1 MSAAT
6 DTGAR
11 ERCGVLSSKQSTN
24 KVDKER
30 FGRLKRAGWAS
41 SCSLRARG
49 GARRALEA
57 AHRSVD
63 LLRAGARKGA
73 RDMAEAVAAR
83 DSDVTSWTVGIS
95 SGALREHLDL
105 PCLARELD
113 QWQRA
118 SQQQPVIVMSVR
130 FPVDYPK
137 SVPFVRMIKP
147 RFKWHTG
154 HVTVGG
160 SMCTELL
167 TPGGWQ
173 PMTVHALLLTVCQML
188 REGEAQIQLKP
199 DEHCMWPLKDYS
211 EMEARE
217 AYERVAKFHGWPTQR
232 RHS

>member
-1 MSAAT
+1 MEREQLLALAESMMGMAIDNLRRDGYVAFAT
-6 DTGAR
+6 L
-11 ERCGVLSSKQSTN
+11 VFP
-24 KVDKER
+24 KE
-30 FGRLKRAGWAS
+30 
-41 SCSLRARG
+41 G
-49 GARRALEA
+49 GMVPIAL
-57 AHRSVD
+57 
-63 LLRAGARKGA
+63 
-73 RDMAEAVAAR
+73 
-83 DSDVTSWTVGIS
+83 W
-95 SGALREHLDL
+95 EHLDL
-105 PCLARELD
+105 PRLARELD
-113 QWQRA
+113 HWQRA

-188 REGEAQIQLKP
+188 RQGEAQIQLKP

>member
-1 MSAAT
+1 MYLYQQLRELDT
-6 DTGAR
+6 DKSPFI
-11 ERCGVLSSKQSTN
+11 V
-24 KVDKER
+24 
-30 FGRLKRAGWAS
+30 
-41 SCSLRARG
+41 
-49 GARRALEA
+49 EA
-57 AHRSVD
+57 D
-63 LLRAGARKGA
+63 
-73 RDMAEAVAAR
+73 

-105 PCLARELD
+105 PRLARELD

>member
-1 MSAAT
+1 MASA
-6 DTGAR
+6 G
-11 ERCGVLSSKQSTN
+11 
-24 KVDKER
+24 
-30 FGRLKRAGWAS
+30 KR
-41 SCSLRARG
+41 SLEG
-49 GARRALEA
+49 
-57 AHRSVD
+57 
-63 LLRAGARKGA
+63 
-73 RDMAEAVAAR
+73 AAR
-83 DSDVTSWTVGIS
+83 APKRPVHESGVMYLYQQLRELDTDKSPFIVEADDSDVTSWTVGIS

-105 PCLARELD
+105 PRLARELD

-188 REGEAQIQLKP
+188 RQGEAQIQLKP

-232 RHS
+232 RHA

>member
-1 MSAAT
+1 MAN
-6 DTGAR
+6 GL
-11 ERCGVLSSKQSTN
+11 VLCDKTN
-24 KVDKER
+24 PPPPILRLDHR
-30 FGRLKRAGWAS
+30 GRRHD
-41 SCSLRARG
+41 R
-49 GARRALEA
+49 
-57 AHRSVD
+57 
-63 LLRAGARKGA
+63 
-73 RDMAEAVAAR
+73 
-83 DSDVTSWTVGIS
+83 
-95 SGALREHLDL
+95 
-105 PCLARELD
+105 PCR
-113 QWQRA
+113 
-118 SQQQPVIVMSVR
+118 
-130 FPVDYPK
+130 DYPK

-188 REGEAQIQLKP
+188 RQGEAQIQLKP
-199 DEHCMWPLKDYS
+199 DEHCMWPLKGYS